1 MSIQR
6 KRIKAMKGTIIAVC
20 RSEQTGT
27 RKEPCGDGIFLE
39 DYGLSGDAHAAQGI
53 ARQVS
58 LLAVESIAK
67 MSALGL
73 ELNPGDF
80 AENLTIEGMEL
91 FSLPIGTRLLAGGE
105 VIIEI
110 SQIGKTCHSGCAIF
124 KAVGACIMPKEG
136 VFARVIR
143 GGRIGD
149 GDAVE
154 IMKEEI

>member
-1 MSIQR
+1 
-6 KRIKAMKGTIIAVC
+6 MKGTIIAVC
-20 RSEQTGT
+20 RSEKTGT
-27 RKEPCGDGIFLE
+27 RKEPCGEGIFIE
-39 DYGLSGDAHAAQGI
+39 NYGMKDDAHATQDI

-67 MSALGL
+67 MKGLGV

-91 FSLPIGTRLLAGGE
+91 FSLPVGTRLLVGE
-105 VIIEI
+105 ETILEV

-124 KAVGACIMPKEG
+124 KTVGACIMPKEG

-149 GDAVE
+149 GDSVV
-154 IMKEEI
+154 IMTEGIRG